1 MLLINSGMVTAVHK
15 QDYFRSNNM
24 IEKCYGF
31 VEDALNILEEKILHD
46 FAGISNLLKKYTFY
60 HLPQ

>member
-1 MLLINSGMVTAVHK
+1 MVTAVHK